1 MLSGVN
7 DVDSGGIFKVEKEF
21 AIFQK
26 LLSYPYIC
34 SKYFENDQK
43 SKIKTTNKDILE
55 INKNI
60 DLLKLFKKQPQDLK
74 IKTYESII
82 NSALIFFKYKYEDCL
97 ISCFELQLYENLI
110 QDKQVIKILDVFYSS
125 ILDSNFLATSS
136 FVVKLMNKLNIDILK
151 PILFSE
157 LLSKFKKQIDENI
170 KVNKLISSKSAE
182 PQTTIVTSLVNKNNS
197 LLASAFS
204 SLNNLGLTKS
214 NLLTVDKKITP
225 ELQYELDKYPFK
237 LVLNVQ
243 KHDNWDRRILVLS
256 LDVKES
262 KMNPS
267 FLILRLSQLFN
278 IPVSPMP
285 LIKKEEI
292 TGVERGCHFALP
304 ISQDGYLLPENLILL
319 IFSMVKFNVLSKA
332 V

>member
-1 MLSGVN
+1 M
-7 DVDSGGIFKVEKEF
+7 
-21 AIFQK
+21 
-26 LLSYPYIC
+26 
-34 SKYFENDQK
+34 
-43 SKIKTTNKDILE
+43 
-55 INKNI
+55 
-60 DLLKLFKKQPQDLK
+60 
-74 IKTYESII
+74 
-82 NSALIFFKYKYEDCL
+82 
-97 ISCFELQLYENLI
+97 
-110 QDKQVIKILDVFYSS
+110 
-125 ILDSNFLATSS
+125 
-136 FVVKLMNKLNIDILK
+136 
-151 PILFSE
+151 
-157 LLSKFKKQIDENI
+157 SKFKKQIDENI

-197 LLASAFS
+197 LLASVFS

-256 LDVKES
+256 LDVKED

-285 LIKKEEI
+285 LIKKRRNNRRRAWLSFRSAYFTRWLFI
-292 TGVERGCHFALP
+292 TRKLNF
-304 ISQDGYLLPENLILL
+304 IN
-319 IFSMVKFNVLSKA
+319 FFNG
-332 V
+332 